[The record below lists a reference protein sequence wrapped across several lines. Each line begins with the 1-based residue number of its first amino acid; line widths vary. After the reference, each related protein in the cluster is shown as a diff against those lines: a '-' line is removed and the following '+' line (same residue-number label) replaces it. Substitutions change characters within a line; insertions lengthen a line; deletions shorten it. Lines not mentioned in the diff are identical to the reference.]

1 MRIKVF
7 YCLVWSNMDIKKC
20 KVQKNCEWSAAVVKG
35 LAVTLGMSALVSLEG
50 CASNVAKTSNDL
62 IESVQPSSSSELSSS
77 SMFES
82 ISSSSSNDS
91 DNETQMIEKILK
103 KLDSD
108 PFNELSEEEIMEELR
123 KYIESHREEPSGGV
137 MEND

>member
-1 MRIKVF
+1 
-7 YCLVWSNMDIKKC
+7 MDIKKC
-20 KVQKNCEWSAAVVKG
+20 KVEKNFEWSAAVVKG

-50 CASNVAKTSNDL
+50 CASNVAKTNNDL
-62 IESVQPSSSSELSSS
+62 TESVQPSSSSELSSS
-77 SMFES
+77 SMSDS

-108 PFNELSEEEIMEELR
+108 PFNELSEEEIMEELK

>member
-35 LAVTLGMSALVSLEG
+35 LVVTLGMSALVSLEG
-50 CASNVAKTSNDL
+50 CANNAVKTNNDL
-62 IESVQPSSSSELSSS
+62 AASIPTLSSSSELPSSS
-77 SMFES
+77 ISDS

-91 DNETQMIEKILK
+91 DNVNEMIEK
-103 KLDSD
+103 
-108 PFNELSEEEIMEELR
+108 EEIQKWLGESGISVEDMEDFKRYLEL
-123 KYIESHREEPSGGV
+123 HRDDPVGGL

>member
-1 MRIKVF
+1 
-7 YCLVWSNMDIKKC
+7 MDIKKC

-50 CASNVAKTSNDL
+50 CAGNVAKTNNDL
-62 IESVQPSSSSELSSS
+62 TESVQPSSSSELPSSS
-77 SMFES
+77 ISDS

-91 DNETQMIEKILK
+91 DNVNEMIEK
-103 KLDSD
+103 
-108 PFNELSEEEIMEELR
+108 EEIQKWLGESGISVEDMEDFKRYLEL
-123 KYIESHREEPSGGV
+123 HRDDPVGGV